1 MMPIIMIK
9 DASISFLHHSQYVQT
24 FVRKIYEIVTI
35 IFLEK

>member
-1 MMPIIMIK
+1 MHLSLSYIIH
-9 DASISFLHHSQYVQT
+9 AQYIQT